1 LSEAARFPMGR
12 VPTDGVAPSAQ
23 TFGMAQRKLARYRA
37 KRDFGRTSE
46 PSGRRTR
53 SRDADVLRFVVQKHA
68 ARRLHYDLRLEL
80 DGVFR
85 SWAVTKGP
93 SLDPGIKR
101 LAVEVEDH
109 PLDYGDFEGTIP
121 QGEYGGGTVQLWDR
135 GVWAPL
141 PGVSAGAAL
150 KSGQLKFLLAGERLK
165 GEWVL
170 VRIKHDRD
178 AGKRRNWLLIKH
190 RDRYAREDGD
200 RLLKSDR
207 SIASGRRMAQI
218 AAGKGKRPTPF
229 MARQVRSRRRPEAG
243 ARVRGT
249 GARKSERKSAPPKF
263 VAPQLARLVERAPS
277 DPGWGHEI
285 KFDGYRMQMRVV
297 DGLPTLRSRKG
308 LDWTRRFPE
317 IARDGGRLPDCL
329 VDGEI
334 VALDGHGVPSFSA
347 LQAALV
353 KEETDRLIFFLFD
366 LLHADGIDW
375 RDRQLT
381 ERKAR
386 LSKLL
391 DASGVEARLRFVEH
405 FETAADSLVRSACR
419 MALEGILSKRLDSP
433 YRSGRG
439 DSWLKTKCRAGHE
452 VVIGGWTVRE
462 GHLRS
467 LLAGVHKDG
476 RLAYVGRIGT
486 GFGQRTVGPLLKR
499 LKPLASGDSPFE
511 GENAPRKTP
520 EIRWAKP
527 KLVAEIEFAGWTGDG
542 MIRQAAFKGLR
553 EDKPA
558 AEVEAEKPAARRP
571 SRRGKATNSGNVVMS
586 VTISNPDKAL
596 WPDAG
601 DGRTVTKLDLARYF
615 EAAGPWML
623 EHIRARPCSV
633 VRAPDGI
640 GGQRFFQRHAMP
652 GTSNLIGLVRVADD
666 RKPYLSVDSV
676 EGLVAVGQSGGIEL
690 HPWNCEPGKPMV
702 PGRLVFDFDPAP
714 GVPFERV
721 VDAAREARDRL
732 DALGLAAFCKTTG
745 GKGLHVVTPLAQ
757 ARGARLDWKAAKE
770 FARAFCA
777 QMAADSPE
785 RYVLNMSKK
794 ARTGRIFLDYL
805 RNGEKA
811 TAVAPLSPRAREGA
825 TVSMPIG
832 WNQVKKGLDSANYT
846 IRTATRLLAQA
857 KPWADYGRSAR
868 PLPREI
874 LRRLR

>member
-1 LSEAARFPMGR
+1 
-12 VPTDGVAPSAQ
+12 
-23 TFGMAQRKLARYRA
+23 MAQRKLARYRA
-37 KRDFGRTSE
+37 KRNFGRTSE
-46 PSGRRTR
+46 PSGRRPR
-53 SRDADVLRFVVQKHA
+53 SRAADVRRFVVQKHA
-68 ARRLHYDLRLEL
+68 ARRLHFDLRLEL

-93 SLDPGIKR
+93 SLDPRVKR

-135 GVWAPL
+135 GLWAPL
-141 PGVSAGAAL
+141 PGVRARAAL

-170 VRIKHDRD
+170 VRLKRDRG
-178 AGKRRNWLLIKH
+178 ARNRNNWLLIKH
-190 RDRYAREDGD
+190 RDRYARDDGD

-218 AAGKGKRPTPF
+218 AAGKGERPTPF
-229 MARQVRSRRRPEAG
+229 MTRRAAGGRKRQAG
-243 ARVRGT
+243 GAPARVT
-249 GARKSERKSAPPKF
+249 GARRSDRRSAPPEF

-277 DPGWGHEI
+277 EPGWGHEI
-285 KFDGYRMQMRVV
+285 KFDGYRMQMRVA
-297 DGLPTLRSRKG
+297 DGRPRIRTRKG
-308 LDWTRRFPE
+308 LDWTHKFSE
-317 IARDGGRLPDCL
+317 IAHDGGRLPDCL

-334 VALDGHGVPSFSA
+334 VALDGRGVPSFSA
-347 LQAALV
+347 LQAALM
-353 KEETDRLIFFLFD
+353 EEQTGELIFFLFD

-375 RDRQLT
+375 RDRPLT

-386 LSKLL
+386 LAKLI
-391 DASGVEARLRFVEH
+391 DASGLEARLRFVEH
-405 FETAADSLVRSACR
+405 FETAADAIVRSACR
-419 MALEGILSKRLDSP
+419 MALEGIVSKRLDAP

-439 DSWLKTKCRAGHE
+439 DAWVKTKCRAGHE
-452 VVIGGWTVRE
+452 VVIGGWTVRD

-476 RLAYVGRIGT
+476 RLTYVGRIGT
-486 GFGQRTVGPLLKR
+486 GFGERTVRPLLKR
-499 LKPLASGDSPFE
+499 LKPLAARDSPFE
-511 GENAPRKTP
+511 GENAPRKTA

-558 AEVEAEKPAARRP
+558 TDVEAEKPVAQ
-571 SRRGKATNSGNVVMS
+571 RRGKRVKDSASRNVVRA
-586 VTISNPDKAL
+586 VAISNPDKAL

-601 DGRTVTKLDLARYF
+601 DGRPVTKLDLARYLD
-615 EAAGPWML
+615 AAGPWML
-623 EHIRARPCSV
+623 EHIRARPCSI

-652 GTSNLIGLVRVADD
+652 GTSSLIGLVKISDE
-666 RKPYLSVDSV
+666 RKPYLRIDSV
-676 EGLVAVGQSGGIEL
+676 EAIVAIGQSGGIEL
-690 HPWNCEPGKPMV
+690 HPWNCEPGKPAV

-714 GVPFERV
+714 GVPFGRV
-721 VDAAREARDRL
+721 IEAAREARERL
-732 DALGLAAFCKTTG
+732 EAIGLAAFCKTTG
-745 GKGLHVVTPLAQ
+745 GKGLHVVVPLAQ
-757 ARGARLDWKAAKE
+757 SRGAPLDWKAAKE
-770 FARAFCA
+770 FARAFCV

-785 RYVLNMSKK
+785 RYVVNMSKK

-811 TAVAPLSPRAREGA
+811 TAVAPLSPRARDGA
-825 TVSMPIG
+825 PVSMPIG
-832 WNQVKKGLDSANYT
+832 WNQVRKGLDPAKYT
-846 IRTATRLLAQA
+846 IRTAMRLLAQGRA
-857 KPWADYGRSAR
+857 WSAYGRSAR